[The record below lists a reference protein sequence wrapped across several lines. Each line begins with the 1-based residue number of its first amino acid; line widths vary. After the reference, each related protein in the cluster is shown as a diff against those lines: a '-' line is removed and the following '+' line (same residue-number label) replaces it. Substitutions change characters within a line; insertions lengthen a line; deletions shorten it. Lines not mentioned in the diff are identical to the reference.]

1 MMFISQEFLRM
12 RDMMSLYVLESTQ
25 ARLAVSLKAQ
35 TRPHHR
41 NPLMVTMVIYI
52 DSFREH
58 YSLMY

>member
-1 MMFISQEFLRM
+1 M
-12 RDMMSLYVLESTQ
+12 RDMMYVLESTQ
-25 ARLAVSLKAQ
+25 ARLAASLKAQ

>member
-1 MMFISQEFLRM
+1 MMFISQEFQRM
-12 RDMMSLYVLESTQ
+12 RDMMYVLESTQ
-25 ARLAVSLKAQ
+25 ARLAASLKAQ